1 MLKQLAIFL
10 CLMLGCA
17 YSFAED
23 LSDPVDRQEVLQKLL
38 EQKDSMQSLLSDIDK
53 QYGETAGVLKKLQGK
68 IEQKRDSLDNI
79 RRNIDYSQS
88 EVEKLSHELVKHIRL
103 AYALGK
109 TDTIRLLLNQQEP
122 AISGRV
128 MVYFNYFN
136 KERLRKIADLELA
149 VQHLDEL
156 DKQKQAET
164 TLLEQ
169 DLENKKLEQV
179 VLINAKKQRNELLLQ
194 MGADFLSS
202 EQQLQQLQDSES
214 SLKLLMSS
222 LPALSDEVNVHA
234 EQNQV
239 LPSDDSLVPAEFLTL
254 KGKLPWPVT
263 GKLANKFGSA
273 RTEVT
278 WDGVLIDA
286 AEGVDVKAVTQGK
299 VVFSE
304 WFRSYGLMMII
315 IDHGQGYL
323 TLYGF
328 NQSLYKQVG
337 EFVAAGEVIASV
349 GQSGGRSKTGLYFGI
364 RNKGVHVDPLEWCRR

>member
-149 VQHLDEL
+149 VQHLD
-156 DKQKQAET
+156 
-164 TLLEQ
+164 
-169 DLENKKLEQV
+169 
-179 VLINAKKQRNELLLQ
+179 
-194 MGADFLSS
+194 
-202 EQQLQQLQDSES
+202 
-214 SLKLLMSS
+214 
-222 LPALSDEVNVHA
+222 
-234 EQNQV
+234 
-239 LPSDDSLVPAEFLTL
+239 
-254 KGKLPWPVT
+254 
-263 GKLANKFGSA
+263 
-273 RTEVT
+273 
-278 WDGVLIDA
+278 
-286 AEGVDVKAVTQGK
+286 
-299 VVFSE
+299 
-304 WFRSYGLMMII
+304 
-315 IDHGQGYL
+315 
-323 TLYGF
+323 
-328 NQSLYKQVG
+328 
-337 EFVAAGEVIASV
+337 
-349 GQSGGRSKTGLYFGI
+349 
-364 RNKGVHVDPLEWCRR
+364 

>member
-315 IDHGQGYL
+315 DHGQGYL

-364 RNKGVHVDPLEWCRR
+364 RNKGVPVDPLQFKLT

>member
-179 VLINAKKQRNELLLQ
+179 VLINAKKQRHELLLQ

-315 IDHGQGYL
+315 DHGQGYL

-337 EFVAAGEVIASV
+337 EFVATGEVIASV
-349 GQSGGRSKTGLYFGI
+349 GQSGGRSKAGLYFGI
-364 RNKGVHVDPLEWCRR
+364 RSKGVPVDPLEWCRR

>member
-315 IDHGQGYL
+315 DHGQGYL

-364 RNKGVHVDPLEWCRR
+364 RNKGVPVDPLEWCQR

>member
-315 IDHGQGYL
+315 DHGQSYL

-364 RNKGVHVDPLEWCRR
+364 RNKGVPVDPLEWCRR

>member
-149 VQHLDEL
+149 GQHLDEL

-315 IDHGQGYL
+315 DHGQGYL

-364 RNKGVHVDPLEWCRR
+364 RNKGVPVDPLEWCRR

>member
-315 IDHGQGYL
+315 DHGQGYL

-337 EFVAAGEVIASV
+337 EFVATGEVIASV

-364 RNKGVHVDPLEWCRR
+364 RNKGVPVDPLEWCRR

>member
-222 LPALSDEVNVHA
+222 LPALSDEDNVHA

-315 IDHGQGYL
+315 DHGQGYL

-364 RNKGVHVDPLEWCRR
+364 RNKGVPVDPLEWCRR

>member
-23 LSDPVDRQEVLQKLL
+23 LPDPVDRQEVLQKLL

-315 IDHGQGYL
+315 DHGQGYL

-364 RNKGVHVDPLEWCRR
+364 RNKGVPVDPLEWCRR

>member
-315 IDHGQGYL
+315 DHGQGYL

-364 RNKGVHVDPLEWCRR
+364 RNKGVPVDPLEWCRR

>member
-23 LSDPVDRQEVLQKLL
+23 LPDPVDRQEVLQKLL

-315 IDHGQGYL
+315 DHGQGYL

-337 EFVAAGEVIASV
+337 EFVATGEVIASV

-364 RNKGVHVDPLEWCRR
+364 RNKGVPVDPLEWCRR